1 MLSEGLS
8 VSSYDIAEE
17 QDFVVSDTDQ
27 PSDQP
32 SDQPIAPIKKEMLEL
47 KMGKVK
53 DMREYQ
59 YTESQLL
66 KYWYKVSQH
75 FILNSHLIV
84 ILFIFYVQQRRFSC
98 R

>member
-17 QDFVVSDTDQ
+17 QDFVVSDT
-27 PSDQP
+27 DQP

-84 ILFIFYVQQRRFSC
+84 TVKPRFTAGFGE
-98 R
+98 RKHPW